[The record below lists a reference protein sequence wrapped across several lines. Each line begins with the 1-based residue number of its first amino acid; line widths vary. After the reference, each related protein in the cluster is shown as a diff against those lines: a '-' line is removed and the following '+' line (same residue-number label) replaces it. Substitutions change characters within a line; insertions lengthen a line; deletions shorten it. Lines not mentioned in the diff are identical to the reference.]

1 MNSNFDHL
9 RDQIETDENQ
19 NDCSKLLTDLFE
31 LKKVQKM
38 IELDPKRRVNIG
50 KLIKSVAK
58 CYDCKVSKFD
68 ESEKGLSED
77 DYPENET
84 EEDYYE
90 IEVVH
95 NKIIIT
101 DKRLDKKHEIN
112 VVEFRNFLENKLDIK
127 SEDNSDNETTITEE
141 SKEDKKFHFLKFE
154 LILREFYQKK
164 EIRHN
169 LKLNYNTNEVKKVNL
184 EFSYVKQSVLP
195 NSYQIKN
202 NFNASPAIKKNF
214 FEDHKEEIKNINLNQ
229 NRRKTMFLENN
240 LIDKLKN
247 DLVHKKIPNTQAP
260 KLNVNLDEI
269 KEEKISS
276 FSSNFEE
283 SKENKDRQLKDSFK
297 IAKRTSIFDVKLMH
311 IMDDDEKDSQN
322 CDNSQDN

>member
-154 LILREFYQKK
+154 LILREFSQKK